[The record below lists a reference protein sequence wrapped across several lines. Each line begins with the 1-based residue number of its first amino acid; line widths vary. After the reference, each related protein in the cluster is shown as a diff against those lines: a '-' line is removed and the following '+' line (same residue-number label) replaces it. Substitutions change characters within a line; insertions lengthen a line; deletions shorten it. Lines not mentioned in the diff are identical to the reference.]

1 MWWVIKMMLN
11 KIVVHWFCRTC
22 HSCYHTPPARASWW
36 SLDIRGGWHCQK
48 EGFTFFFPS
57 ESQIRDILFG
67 PFKWK
72 LVKRCWS
79 CWTRRTTTGSTQKE
93 FLYRREHSQNG
104 RCWIIQVLN
113 YSQKYLGAELFSE
126 LFRCWII
133 LRNILKPVWSRF
145 NTIPLLD
152 SVWKPFNSVELIQYH
167 INLLVFQN

>member
-1 MWWVIKMMLN
+1 MILWKL
-11 KIVVHWFCRTC
+11 
-22 HSCYHTPPARASWW
+22 
-36 SLDIRGGWHCQK
+36 SLVLSYTTSQGILVEPGHRK
-48 EGFTFFFPS
+48 RLTLSEGRFFFPL

-93 FLYRREHSQNG
+93 FLYRREHSLNG

-145 NTIPLLD
+145 NTSPLLD
-152 SVWKPFNSVELIQYH
+152 SVWKPLNSVELIQYH

>member
-1 MWWVIKMMLN
+1 MSFIDFAELAFRVIKHHQPGHPGGAWTSEEVD
-11 KIVVHWFCRTC
+11 IVRRKVLLF
-22 HSCYHTPPARASWW
+22 SF
-36 SLDIRGGWHCQK
+36 L
-48 EGFTFFFPS
+48 
-57 ESQIRDILFG
+57 QIRDILFG

-145 NTIPLLD
+145 NTSPLLD
-152 SVWKPFNSVELIQYH
+152 SVWKPFNSVELIQYL